1 MTKKDNQD
9 GLFRKAVTGVSSI
22 TLFVLLLLCVL
33 FLFPVLTICFL
44 AGVGGLFF
52 WKSLLSSQQAPE
64 RDSYGNATN

>member
-1 MTKKDNQD
+1 MTKRNNRD
-9 GLFRKAVTGVSSI
+9 GWFRKAVMGASSI

-44 AGVGGLFF
+44 TGVGGLFI

-64 RDSYGNATN
+64 AESYGNVTN